1 MKTNHEIQEMK
12 GFWEGEECEYCSGA
26 INERR
31 VELYRHKGSKRMLFE
46 NVPAGV
52 CKSCGARYYSANVLK
67 MLDRL
72 THKSEGTR
80 KTVQIPILHF
90 S

>member
-1 MKTNHEIQEMK
+1 MKTNSTIRDIK
-12 GFWEGEECEYCSGA
+12 GFWDGEECEYCKGT
-26 INERR
+26 IVERR
-31 VELYRHKGSKRMLFE
+31 VELYRHRGSKRILFE

-52 CKSCGARYYSANVLK
+52 CTLCGSRYFSANVLK

-72 THKSEGTR
+72 DKKPHG
-80 KTVQIPILHF
+80 KTEVAHVPLVHF

>member
-1 MKTNHEIQEMK
+1 MKTNNEITELN
-12 GFWEGEECEYCSGA
+12 GFWEGEDCEYCKGS
-26 INERR
+26 IEERR
-31 VELYRHKGSKRMLFE
+31 VELYRHKGTKRILFE

-52 CKSCGARYYSANVLK
+52 CRSCGARYYSANVLK

-72 THKSEGTR
+72 NSNHARKR